1 MHRIILNLYNFWV
14 NRFNIDLLSGL
25 FKKRCAYSGRYTDV
39 SFPHWVVL
47 LKSFLLKSN
56 AWRYIIS
63 LFETPYSDCV
73 NCHSFTKFPRQQMT
87 CNYASKWRK
96 IAAANDVK
104 LRQQMTRN
112 YGILRS
118 DLYIQFWSWIM
129 QNGSE
134 KIIKTYS
141 RKVKVA

>member
-25 FKKRCAYSGRYTDV
+25 FKKRCAYFGRYTDV

-87 CNYASKWRK
+87 W
-96 IAAANDVK
+96 IAAANGVK

>member
-25 FKKRCAYSGRYTDV
+25 FKKRCAYFGRYTDV

-56 AWRYIIS
+56 AWRYILS
-63 LFETPYSDCV
+63 LFETPYSGCV
-73 NCHSFTKFPRQQMT
+73 NCHNFTKFPRQQIT
-87 CNYASKWRK
+87 WNYASKWRE
-96 IAAANDVK
+96 IAAANYVK

-118 DLYIQFWSWIM
+118 DLYIQSWSWIM

>member
-25 FKKRCAYSGRYTDV
+25 FKKRCAYFGRYTDV

-56 AWRYIIS
+56 AWRYILS

-73 NCHSFTKFPRQQMT
+73 NCHNFTKFPRQQIT
-87 CNYASKWRK
+87 WNYASKWRE
-96 IAAANDVK
+96 IAAANYVK

-118 DLYIQFWSWIM
+118 DLYVQFWSWIM
-129 QNGSE
+129 QDGSE